1 MAQVTRGEI
10 NDIIAGFA
18 TSNPEYRRALL
29 ANPKD
34 VLARQMGQQLPD
46 FLQVRVV
53 QDTADTIH
61 VVLPYAPQ
69 AGAELSDAD
78 LEMVA
83 GGKGVGSPESASSAT
98 YTCNDSSGVATRI
111 EISQSSGAQV
121 G

>member
-18 TSNPEYRRALL
+18 TANPEYRRALM

-53 QDTADTIH
+53 QDTADTVH
-61 VVLPYAPQ
+61 LVLPYAPQ
-69 AGAELSDAD
+69 SGAELSDAD

-83 GGKGVGSPESASSAT
+83 GGKGVASGESSSEQR

-111 EISQSSGAQV
+111 EITSSGGAQV